1 MKETISTKII
11 KWFYGIHG
19 PLDEYRR
26 NELNRIGNN
35 IAILLLT
42 VNLLLSFIASLLMLS
57 TNNSELTLDI
67 IVSVLLLTVFAS
79 LGYILYETKRHH
91 LTEIDVDA
99 KQEGKIK
106 QKFIKRAIGLGIY
119 FAIAMYGLTILI
131 DWLPNKGALIP
142 LLTEPSTISSAIVS
156 GLIYGLLMGTWEI
169 HQIKSDPNDKKV
181 TQNHLHQKYWL
192 ILFIII
198 VITSLLLIHK

>member
-35 IAILLLT
+35 IAIFLLSI
-42 VNLLLSFIASLLMLS
+42 NLLLSFIASLLMLS

-67 IVSVLLLTVFAS
+67 VVSVLLLTVFAS

-91 LTEIDVDA
+91 LTEIDVEA

-106 QKFIKRAIGLGIY
+106 QKFIKRAIGLGLY
-119 FAIAMYGLTILI
+119 FAIVMYGLTILI
-131 DWLPNKGALIP
+131 DWLPNRGALIP
-142 LLTEPSTISSAIVS
+142 LLTKSSTITKAIVS
-156 GLIYGLLMGTWEI
+156 GITYGILIGTWET

-198 VITSLLLIHK
+198 IITGLLLIHR

>member
-35 IAILLLT
+35 IAIFLLSI
-42 VNLLLSFIASLLMLS
+42 NLLLSFIASLLMLS

-67 IVSVLLLTVFAS
+67 LLLTVFAS

-91 LTEIDVDA
+91 LTEIDVEA
-99 KQEGKIK
+99 KQESKTK

-119 FAIAMYGLTILI
+119 FVIVMYRLTILI

-142 LLTEPSTISSAIVS
+142 LLTEPSTISSVIVS

-192 ILFIII
+192 VLFIII

>member
-35 IAILLLT
+35 IAIFLLSI
-42 VNLLLSFIASLLMLS
+42 NLLLSFIASLLMLS

-67 IVSVLLLTVFAS
+67 VVSVLLLTVFAS

-91 LTEIDVDA
+91 LTEIDVEA
-99 KQEGKIK
+99 KQESKTK

-119 FAIAMYGLTILI
+119 FAIVMYGLTILI

-142 LLTEPSTISSAIVS
+142 LLTEPSTISSVIVS

-169 HQIKSDPNDKKV
+169 HQIKSDPNDKKSNSKSL
-181 TQNHLHQKYWL
+181 TSK
-192 ILFIII
+192 ILVSFIYYYRYY
-198 VITSLLLIHK
+198 

>member
-35 IAILLLT
+35 IAIFLLSI
-42 VNLLLSFIASLLMLS
+42 NLLLSFIASLLMLS

-67 IVSVLLLTVFAS
+67 LLLTVFAS

-91 LTEIDVDA
+91 LTEIDVEA
-99 KQEGKIK
+99 K
-106 QKFIKRAIGLGIY
+106 
-119 FAIAMYGLTILI
+119 
-131 DWLPNKGALIP
+131 
-142 LLTEPSTISSAIVS
+142 
-156 GLIYGLLMGTWEI
+156 
-169 HQIKSDPNDKKV
+169 
-181 TQNHLHQKYWL
+181 
-192 ILFIII
+192 
-198 VITSLLLIHK
+198 

>member
-35 IAILLLT
+35 IAIFLLSI
-42 VNLLLSFIASLLMLS
+42 NLLLSFIASLLMLS

-67 IVSVLLLTVFAS
+67 VVSVLLLTVFAS
-79 LGYILYETKRHH
+79 LGYILYETKQHH
-91 LTEIDVDA
+91 LTEIDVEA

-106 QKFIKRAIGLGIY
+106 QKFIKRAIGLGIS
-119 FAIAMYGLTILI
+119 FAVVIYGLTVLI
-131 DWLPNKGALIP
+131 DWLPNRGALIP
-142 LLTEPSTISSAIVS
+142 LLTKSSTITKAIVS
-156 GLIYGLLMGTWEI
+156 GITYGILIGTWET

-198 VITSLLLIHK
+198 IITGLLLIHR

>member
-35 IAILLLT
+35 IAIFLLSI
-42 VNLLLSFIASLLMLS
+42 NILLSFIASLLMLS

-91 LTEIDVDA
+91 LTEIDVEA
-99 KQEGKIK
+99 KQVGKTK
-106 QKFIKRAIGLGIY
+106 QKFIKRSIGLGIY

-131 DWLPNKGALIP
+131 DWLPNREALIP

-156 GLIYGLLMGTWEI
+156 GIIYGLLMGTWET

-198 VITSLLLIHK
+198 TSLLLIHK

>member
-67 IVSVLLLTVFAS
+67 VVSVLLLTVFVS

>member
-35 IAILLLT
+35 IAMFLLT
-42 VNLLLSFIASLLMLS
+42 INLLLSFIAGILMLS
-57 TNNSELTLDI
+57 TNNSDLTLNVV
-67 IVSVLLLTVFAS
+67 VSTLLLTIFAS
-79 LGYILYETKRHH
+79 LAYILYETKRHH
-91 LTEIDVDA
+91 LAEIDVDA
-99 KQEGKIK
+99 KQISKIK
-106 QKFIKRAIGLGIY
+106 QKFVKRAIGLGCY
-119 FAIAMYGLTILI
+119 FTIGMYGLTVFTE
-131 DWLPNKGALIP
+131 WLPNKGSLIP
-142 LLTEPSTISSAIVS
+142 LLASPFTIVITIIEGIIFGV
-156 GLIYGLLMGTWEI
+156 LMGAWEI

-192 ILFIII
+192 ILFII
-198 VITSLLLIHK
+198 VAMTSLLLIHK

>member
-35 IAILLLT
+35 IAIFLLSI
-42 VNLLLSFIASLLMLS
+42 NLLLSFIASLLMLS

-67 IVSVLLLTVFAS
+67 VVSVLLLT
-79 LGYILYETKRHH
+79 
-91 LTEIDVDA
+91 LTEIDVEA
-99 KQEGKIK
+99 KQESKTK

-119 FAIAMYGLTILI
+119 FAIVMYGLTILI

-142 LLTEPSTISSAIVS
+142 LLTEPSTISSVIVS

-192 ILFIII
+192 VLFIII

>member
-67 IVSVLLLTVFAS
+67 VVSVLLLTIFVS

-198 VITSLLLIHK
+198 VITSLLLIHR

>member
-35 IAILLLT
+35 IAIFLLSI
-42 VNLLLSFIASLLMLS
+42 NLLLSFIASLLMLS

-67 IVSVLLLTVFAS
+67 VVSVLLLTVFAS

-91 LTEIDVDA
+91 LTEIDVEA
-99 KQEGKIK
+99 KQESKTK

-119 FAIAMYGLTILI
+119 FAIVMYGLTILI

-142 LLTEPSTISSAIVS
+142 LLTEPSTISSVIVS

-181 TQNHLHQKYWL
+181 TQDHLHQKYWL
-192 ILFIII
+192 VLFII

>member
-1 MKETISTKII
+1 MKETISTKIM

-35 IAILLLT
+35 IAIFLLST
-42 VNLLLSFIASLLMLS
+42 NLLLSFIASLLMLS

-67 IVSVLLLTVFAS
+67 VVSVLLLTVFAS

-91 LTEIDVDA
+91 LTEIDVEA
-99 KQEGKIK
+99 KQESKTK

-119 FAIAMYGLTILI
+119 FAIVMYGLTILI
-131 DWLPNKGALIP
+131 DWLPNKGALTP
-142 LLTEPSTISSAIVS
+142 LLTEPSTISSVIVS

-192 ILFIII
+192 VLFII

>member
-67 IVSVLLLTVFAS
+67 VVSVLLLTIFVS

-119 FAIAMYGLTILI
+119 FAVVIYGLTILI

>member
-35 IAILLLT
+35 IAIFLLST
-42 VNLLLSFIASLLMLS
+42 NLLLSFIASLLMLS

-67 IVSVLLLTVFAS
+67 VVSVLLLTVFAS

-91 LTEIDVDA
+91 LTEIDVEA
-99 KQEGKIK
+99 KQESKTK

-119 FAIAMYGLTILI
+119 FAIVMYGLTILI

-142 LLTEPSTISSAIVS
+142 LLTEPSTISSVIVS

-192 ILFIII
+192 VLFII

>member
-1 MKETISTKII
+1 MKETISTKIM

-35 IAILLLT
+35 IAIFLLSI
-42 VNLLLSFIASLLMLS
+42 NLLLSFIASLLMLS

-67 IVSVLLLTVFAS
+67 VVSVLLLTVFAS

-91 LTEIDVDA
+91 LTEIDVEA
-99 KQEGKIK
+99 KQESKTK

-119 FAIAMYGLTILI
+119 FAIVMYGLTILI
-131 DWLPNKGALIP
+131 NWLPNKGALIP
-142 LLTEPSTISSAIVS
+142 LLTEPSTISSVIVS

-192 ILFIII
+192 VLFII

>member
-1 MKETISTKII
+1 MKETISTKIM

-35 IAILLLT
+35 IAIFLLST
-42 VNLLLSFIASLLMLS
+42 NLLLSFIASLLMLS

-67 IVSVLLLTVFAS
+67 VVSVLLLTVFAS

-91 LTEIDVDA
+91 LTEIDVEA
-99 KQEGKIK
+99 KQESKTK

-119 FAIAMYGLTILI
+119 FVIVMYRLTILI

-142 LLTEPSTISSAIVS
+142 LLTEPSTISSVIVS

-192 ILFIII
+192 VLFII

>member
-35 IAILLLT
+35 IAIFLLSI
-42 VNLLLSFIASLLMLS
+42 NLLLSFIASLLMLS

-67 IVSVLLLTVFAS
+67 LLLTVFAS
-79 LGYILYETKRHH
+79 LGYILYKTKRHH
-91 LTEIDVDA
+91 LTEIDVEA
-99 KQEGKIK
+99 KQESKTK

-119 FAIAMYGLTILI
+119 FVIVMYRLTILI

-142 LLTEPSTISSAIVS
+142 LLTEPSTISSVIVS

-192 ILFIII
+192 VLFIII

>member
-1 MKETISTKII
+1 M
-11 KWFYGIHG
+11 
-19 PLDEYRR
+19 
-26 NELNRIGNN
+26 N
-35 IAILLLT
+35 IAAMNSIESVIILPYSI
-42 VNLLLSFIASLLMLS
+42 NILLSFIAILLMRS

-67 IVSVLLLTVFAS
+67 VVSVLLLTVFAS

-91 LTEIDVDA
+91 LTEIDVEA

-106 QKFIKRAIGLGIY
+106 HKFIKRAIGLGIY
-119 FAIAMYGLTILI
+119 FAVVIYGLTILT
-131 DWLPNKGALIP
+131 DWLPNRGALIP
-142 LLTEPSTISSAIVS
+142 LLTAPFTISSAIFS
-156 GLIYGLLMGTWEI
+156 GIIFGLLMGTWEI

-198 VITSLLLIHK
+198 IITSLLLMHR

>member
-42 VNLLLSFIASLLMLS
+42 VNVLLSFIASLLMLS

-67 IVSVLLLTVFAS
+67 VVSVLLLTFFVS

-91 LTEIDVDA
+91 LTEIDVEA

-119 FAIAMYGLTILI
+119 FAIVMYGLTILI

-181 TQNHLHQKYWL
+181 TQNRLHQKYWL

-198 VITSLLLIHK
+198 IITSLLLIHK

>member
-35 IAILLLT
+35 IAIFLLSI
-42 VNLLLSFIASLLMLS
+42 NLLLSFIASLLMLS

-67 IVSVLLLTVFAS
+67 LLLTVFAS
-79 LGYILYETKRHH
+79 LGYILYKTKRHH
-91 LTEIDVDA
+91 LTEIDVEA
-99 KQEGKIK
+99 KQESKTK

-119 FAIAMYGLTILI
+119 FVIVMYRLTILI

-169 HQIKSDPNDKKV
+169 YQIKSDPNDKKV

-192 ILFIII
+192 VLFIII

>member
-67 IVSVLLLTVFAS
+67 VVSVLLLTVFVS

-91 LTEIDVDA
+91 LTEIDVEA

-119 FAIAMYGLTILI
+119 FAIVMYGLTILI

-156 GLIYGLLMGTWEI
+156 GLIYGLLMGTWET

>member
-1 MKETISTKII
+1 
-11 KWFYGIHG
+11 
-19 PLDEYRR
+19 
-26 NELNRIGNN
+26 
-35 IAILLLT
+35 
-42 VNLLLSFIASLLMLS
+42 MLS

-67 IVSVLLLTVFAS
+67 VVSVLLLTVFAS

-91 LTEIDVDA
+91 LTEIDVEA
-99 KQEGKIK
+99 KQESKTK

-119 FAIAMYGLTILI
+119 FAIVMYGLTILI
-131 DWLPNKGALIP
+131 NWLPNKGALIP
-142 LLTEPSTISSAIVS
+142 LLTEPSTISSVIVS

-192 ILFIII
+192 VLFIII

>member
-1 MKETISTKII
+1 MKETISTKIM

-35 IAILLLT
+35 IAIFLLST
-42 VNLLLSFIASLLMLS
+42 NLLLSFIASLLMLS

-67 IVSVLLLTVFAS
+67 VVSVLLLTVFAS

-91 LTEIDVDA
+91 LTEIDVEA
-99 KQEGKIK
+99 KQESKTK

-119 FAIAMYGLTILI
+119 FAIVMYGLTILI

-142 LLTEPSTISSAIVS
+142 LLTEPSTISSVIVS

-192 ILFIII
+192 VLFII

>member
-35 IAILLLT
+35 IAIFLLSI
-42 VNLLLSFIASLLMLS
+42 NLLLSFIASLLMLS

-67 IVSVLLLTVFAS
+67 LLLTIFAS
-79 LGYILYETKRHH
+79 LGYILYKTKRHH
-91 LTEIDVDA
+91 LTEIDVEA
-99 KQEGKIK
+99 KQESKTK

-119 FAIAMYGLTILI
+119 FVIVMYRLTILI

-142 LLTEPSTISSAIVS
+142 LLTEPSTISSVIVS

-192 ILFIII
+192 VLFIII

>member
-35 IAILLLT
+35 IAIFLLSI
-42 VNLLLSFIASLLMLS
+42 NLLLSFIASLLMLS

-67 IVSVLLLTVFAS
+67 VVSVLLLTVFAS

-91 LTEIDVDA
+91 LTEIDVEA
-99 KQEGKIK
+99 KQESKTK

-119 FAIAMYGLTILI
+119 FAIVMYGLTILI

-142 LLTEPSTISSAIVS
+142 LLTETYTISSVIVS
-156 GLIYGLLMGTWEI
+156 GLIYGLLMSTWEI

-192 ILFIII
+192 VLFII

>member
-35 IAILLLT
+35 VAIFLLSI
-42 VNLLLSFIASLLMLS
+42 NLLSSFIASLLMLS

-67 IVSVLLLTVFAS
+67 VVSVLLLTVFAS

-91 LTEIDVDA
+91 LTEIDVEA
-99 KQEGKIK
+99 KQVGKTK

-119 FAIAMYGLTILI
+119 FATVMYGLTVLS

-142 LLTEPSTISSAIVS
+142 LLTEPSTISSAIFS
-156 GLIYGLLMGTWEI
+156 GIIFGLLMGTWEI

-181 TQNHLHQKYWL
+181 TQNHLHQKYGL

-198 VITSLLLIHK
+198 IITSLLLIHK